1 MASGL
6 GKPLVDAFRS
16 NPMAR
21 PASGHAQPKRLPG
34 WLPSDLPPE
43 GLVPWQDSAGP
54 AFPPKKVNLA
64 TTTCFQRLLRPFRHL
79 GRLVSKKWGIQMRY
93 YVSIA
98 ALAATLVAATPA
110 MAASSATA
118 TANARGIVLKS
129 LSLTSSADLDFGTV
143 AADATLPGTVT
154 VNSDTGARTTT
165 GAVVALPGAFGR
177 AQFDGLG
184 DPSASVQLTLT
195 QPAGGVICTG
205 GPACP
210 ASIPAAISLDNGGAN
225 RTTDTNGR
233 FTVFVGGDFDIAAN
247 QQNGTYSS
255 QFDLTAVYP

>member
-1 MASGL
+1 
-6 GKPLVDAFRS
+6 
-16 NPMAR
+16 
-21 PASGHAQPKRLPG
+21 
-34 WLPSDLPPE
+34 
-43 GLVPWQDSAGP
+43 
-54 AFPPKKVNLA
+54 
-64 TTTCFQRLLRPFRHL
+64 
-79 GRLVSKKWGIQMRY
+79 MRY

-110 MAASSATA
+110 MAASTATA
-118 TANARGIVLKS
+118 TANAKGIVLKS
-129 LSLTSSADLDFGTV
+129 LSLTSSSDLDFGTV
-143 AADATLPGTVT
+143 AADATLPGTVS

-184 DPSASVQLTLT
+184 DPNANVTLTLT

-205 GPACP
+205 GAACP
-210 ASIPAAISLDNGGAN
+210 ASIPAALSLDTGGLTT
-225 RTTDTNGR
+225 RTTDGLGR
-233 FTVFVGGDFDIAAN
+233 FTVFVGGTFNIAAN

>member
-1 MASGL
+1 
-6 GKPLVDAFRS
+6 
-16 NPMAR
+16 
-21 PASGHAQPKRLPG
+21 
-34 WLPSDLPPE
+34 
-43 GLVPWQDSAGP
+43 
-54 AFPPKKVNLA
+54 
-64 TTTCFQRLLRPFRHL
+64 
-79 GRLVSKKWGIQMRY
+79 MRY
-93 YVSIA
+93 IASIA
-98 ALAATLVAATPA
+98 AVAATLVAATPA

-129 LSLTSSADLDFGTV
+129 LSLTSSSDLDFGTV
-143 AADATLPGTVT
+143 AADSTLPGTVT

-184 DPSASVQLTLT
+184 DPNANVQLTLT

-205 GPACP
+205 GAACP
-210 ASIPAAISLDNGGAN
+210 ASIPAALSLDAGGATT
-225 RTTDTNGR
+225 RTADGLGR
-233 FTVFVGGDFDIAAN
+233 FTVFVGGTFNIAAN

>member
-1 MASGL
+1 
-6 GKPLVDAFRS
+6 
-16 NPMAR
+16 
-21 PASGHAQPKRLPG
+21 
-34 WLPSDLPPE
+34 
-43 GLVPWQDSAGP
+43 
-54 AFPPKKVNLA
+54 
-64 TTTCFQRLLRPFRHL
+64 
-79 GRLVSKKWGIQMRY
+79 MRY

-129 LSLTSSADLDFGTV
+129 LSLTSSSDLDFGTV
-143 AADATLPGTVT
+143 AADATNPGTVS
-154 VNSDTGARTTT
+154 VDADTGARSTT
-165 GAVVALPGAFGR
+165 GAVVALPGSFGR

-184 DPSASVQLTLT
+184 DPGADVQLTLN

-205 GPACP
+205 GAACP
-210 ASIPAAISLDNGGAN
+210 ASIPAVLALDNGGATT
-225 RTTDTNGR
+225 RTTDSNGR

-247 QQNGTYSS
+247 QQNGTYSA